1 LDRLTRHQI
10 KQDDLQ
16 ATYQKF
22 EHIIKQHGRDIALI
36 AGVIIVV
43 VGGTLGFRE
52 YQERQESAANVQLQ
66 TALNTF
72 DAYVGT
78 AAPGTLGASAVTYPT
93 SQAKYKKALDEF
105 LTVREKYPRTK
116 AASIALI
123 HAGVCEGLLDNEAG
137 AIRTLQ
143 DASQDSN
150 PEIASL
156 ARFTLAGELAKS
168 GKLADAEKI
177 YLDLSEHPTLTVPRA
192 TALMSLADAER
203 ATQPAK
209 ARQIYEQLQKEF
221 GTDQTLAQLLKQ
233 QLASLPQ

>member
-1 LDRLTRHQI
+1 LDRQTRHQI

-22 EHIIKQHGRDIALI
+22 EHLIKQHGRDIALI

-43 VGGTLGFRE
+43 VGGAVGFKE
-52 YQERQESAANVQLQ
+52 YQSRQESAANVQLQ

-72 DAYVGT
+72 DAYVGA
-78 AAPGTLGASAVTYPT
+78 AAPGSLGASAVTYPT
-93 SQAKYKKALDEF
+93 SQAKYKKALDQF
-105 LTVREKYPRTK
+105 TTVYEKYPRTK
-116 AASIALI
+116 AAAIARI
-123 HAGVCEGLLDNEAG
+123 HVGVCQGLLGNETG
-137 AIRTLQ
+137 AVKTLQ

-150 PEIASL
+150 AEISSL
-156 ARFTLAGELAKS
+156 ARFTLAGELAKT

-177 YLDLSEHPTLTVPRA
+177 CLDLSEHPTLTVPRA

-209 ARQIYEQLQKEF
+209 AKQIYEQLQKEF
-221 GTDQTLAQLLKQ
+221 GSDQTLAQLLKQ
-233 QLASLPQ
+233 QIASLSQ